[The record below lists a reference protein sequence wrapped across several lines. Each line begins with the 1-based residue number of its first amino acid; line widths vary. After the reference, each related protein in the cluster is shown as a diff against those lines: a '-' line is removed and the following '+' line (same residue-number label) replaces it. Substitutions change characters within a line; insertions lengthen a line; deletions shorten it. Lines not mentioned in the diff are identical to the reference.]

1 MNKDKII
8 FVCIYLG
15 VMAFMLWYNLSHVP
29 VNDGVLEYQAYQMN
43 VAEGWEYRES
53 NILNSC
59 LITTWIP
66 AELHSATGWDEY
78 TLFRVFPCFFYP
90 LMPAFTFLIARRY
103 LNKHQSLIAAFVV
116 IAGSFIIFFP
126 DMGRVG
132 VSWGFLAGMIWALL
146 ERRWWWSLIF
156 AVLIVFSH
164 YGNTLI
170 AIGVIGILFLSQL
183 VIKRRFIKQFAVVLA
198 VLIIIT
204 GVWHFWI
211 AGSSGF
217 TVGKNFLSIGDA
229 PTLLDQGDDY
239 WFNIEAREGV
249 LQEAFGLNYSDMNIP
264 QRIELVANWVMVI
277 FITVGMI
284 LLILKKQGDF
294 DTRVLAVILYSLIII
309 TAAIPW
315 FSVYYGAQRVYFT
328 ALIIIAPCFY
338 LAVKYIAR
346 IFRMPSYGL
355 AGVVF
360 IPYVLSVSGLIYLP
374 FGVVK

>member
-1 MNKDKII
+1 
-8 FVCIYLG
+8 
-15 VMAFMLWYNLSHVP
+15 
-29 VNDGVLEYQAYQMN
+29 
-43 VAEGWEYRES
+43 
-53 NILNSC
+53 
-59 LITTWIP
+59 
-66 AELHSATGWDEY
+66 
-78 TLFRVFPCFFYP
+78 
-90 LMPAFTFLIARRY
+90 
-103 LNKHQSLIAAFVV
+103 LIAAFVV